1 RRAET
6 LARSDDQGSLGTP
19 WRLCEGA
26 CVGELAAEIQPAH
39 EGHDLAE
46 RYALA
51 RAEPAGEVRL
61 RVLGQHEP
69 RPDAAAVRGR
79 EQEDPA
85 RAVLA
90 DERDVLAR
98 QPELRQQRRDAG
110 GEAEAIPPGAAV
122 GEADAPER
130 ERSDRGERPRVPRL
144 VDGAEREE
152 MVRK

>member
-1 RRAET
+1 MPASRVAEADTGAGRVRDEGDRRHRRAE
-6 LARSDDQGSLGTP
+6 
-19 WRLCEGA
+19 
-26 CVGELAAEIQPAH
+26 EL
-39 EGHDLAE
+39 
-46 RYALA
+46 
-51 RAEPAGEVRL
+51 
-61 RVLGQHEP
+61 
-69 RPDAAAVRGR
+69 
-79 EQEDPA
+79 A
-85 RAVLA
+85 RAVLE